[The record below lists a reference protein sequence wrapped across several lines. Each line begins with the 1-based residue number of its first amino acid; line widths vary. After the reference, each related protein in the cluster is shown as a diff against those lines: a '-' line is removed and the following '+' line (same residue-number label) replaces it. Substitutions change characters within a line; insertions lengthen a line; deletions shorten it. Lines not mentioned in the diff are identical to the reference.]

1 MKLKVYSGLTRNG
14 KEPPFDGDEMNLH
27 MPQDPE
33 AESELKNLAAV
44 PYQII
49 SPGNNAPIIGIYQDS
64 MLGSYRFTRENI
76 SFSHKE
82 AMNLLMMFDRVNPA
96 ALIGGKSVNDRISNF
111 EVMSQIL
118 PPLSIKVKN
127 KQFDGETENIAESN
141 NVVEIKD
148 GHYLRGQMDK
158 GILGSGTKGLIHRV
172 CNSFGN
178 MASAKFIDDLQNI
191 VTEYM
196 KQSSFSVGIS
206 DLITSATT
214 NAKIISIITDKK
226 TDVKKL
232 IDQVQVGIFE
242 NNSGKTNE
250 EEFETKIN
258 NILGKAQSEAGR
270 EALKNLSKDN
280 RFVIMFNAGSKGTE
294 INIQQMTA
302 CLGQQ
307 NVDGKRIP
315 YGFEHRTLPHYTK
328 YDDSPVARGFVESS
342 YINGLSP
349 QEVFFH
355 AMGGRIGLIDT
366 AVKSVV
372 SNTPIIIIENGEP
385 RYVEIGKWIDN
396 QLDNCATPTD
406 IQHFTER
413 RMELLNTA
421 NIYIPTTD
429 ENGIVTWGEVTA
441 VTRHDPGTALY
452 EIKTS
457 GGRSVIVTES
467 KSLLIWNPETKKLVE
482 TLTPEIIV
490 GDCVPVTAELC
501 EPPIIKESID
511 MSVYLSKTKYI
522 YGTEFNTAIQM
533 MEHAMEERSKIP
545 DGWWEENNGLNF
557 VLPYVKKASLQRT
570 LVRSNTDNIKSGFI
584 YPYHA
589 ARKGMC
595 ISDHFELNE
604 ENGIFIGLFLAEGN
618 AFRNT
623 VTITNLDDNIIAFM
637 KNWFEKKNI
646 CSTERRRVNK
656 IGGTTRT
663 ITGNSSILATFITKL
678 VGSGA
683 ANKYVPTEAFIAPRS
698 FVKGLLN
705 GYYSGDGTIGKNS
718 VEVGSAS
725 SRLIEGISMLCSR
738 FGIFGKVFKT
748 QLKSNNLGTKNIK
761 PTYRLSIRAQWGQK
775 FAETV
780 SLIDD
785 KKMKKMSGIKW
796 NTNHRNFETYND
808 IVLDKIVEINIV
820 GVEKYPKVYDLTIP
834 STLNFGLANGLQ
846 VRDTSTTG
854 YIQRR
859 LIKGMEDLMV
869 NYDMTVRSSKG
880 KVVQFSYGDDGIDT
894 IKVENQEIPIVEMT
908 MQDIYAHFNVPEDN
922 KGKSKALSGMFVKSA
937 LTRQKKQE
945 EELNEKCKK
954 YTDYMIENRSKIIK
968 NIFNYKSDKV
978 VRLPVAFMHII
989 QNVMGQQ
996 NVNPNSL
1003 VDITMLEA
1011 FDLIEETFDNLL
1023 KIRYAKPTELF
1034 RVMYFYYLSPKDL
1047 LLNKRFNKK
1056 ALDILMQTIV
1066 LDYKR
1071 SIVAPGE
1078 MVGMIAA
1085 QSIGEPTTQMSQPFC
1100 EHIRCAKINKNTKMI
1115 SMVSGPIGELCDGL
1129 IEANAEYTFNTGH
1142 ADSVE
1147 TLLDALEDEYYIIGV
1162 DGQEKTHWNKI
1173 SHVSRHPVNGNLMKA
1188 TTKSG
1193 RIVTT
1198 TLSHSH
1204 LVRDNQT
1211 VVPITGADLKEGMRI
1226 PVAKHIDNDFVNEF
1240 VTIDNKEYKLDYL
1253 FGWFVGAY
1261 LAEGNVT
1268 KYSTCITNISEH
1280 FIEQTKQF
1288 AARFDKTCNVNKRQ
1302 GEYGPSTQTTFS
1314 CKLLAEFLLST
1325 CGTGSFV
1332 KIVPDFAFL
1341 APLEFK
1347 AGLIQAY
1354 MDGDGNFQSDEKHH
1368 QIRVCSR
1375 SKQLSKDMAL
1385 LFNYFDIFASIKEN
1399 FVRGSPIYNL
1409 SISAKYSGLYQD
1421 KIGSLVHTDKLMNLV
1436 KYCERTDALNLSDE
1450 IDKISGLGEIIAKCG
1465 KVLKLPGYGFRA
1477 KKDSIGRRTLEKYI
1491 EVFETSENV
1500 GLISEELRI
1509 LKQAASSGVIWDEIV
1524 NIEIIVPDQS
1534 EYVYDFTVPANQTF
1548 MTDYGVIVHNTLNSV
1563 TYETEIIV
1571 RDREGRIKKTQI
1583 GDFIENKIKVA
1594 TKTEYY
1600 KDKDTTYSEVDD
1612 YYEIPSCTEDGE
1624 MLWKR
1629 IEAVTKHPV
1638 INTDGTNVMLKI
1650 TTKEQ
1655 REVIVTK
1662 AKSVLKLMNGKI
1674 TQINGDELRVG
1685 DYLPVSK
1692 MQVDFAET
1700 NVLDLK
1706 TILSPTEYI
1715 YSSEIEKAKAVMTEH
1730 HWWSKHRGTTFI
1742 LPYSRSDSFIAKV
1755 SEKLRSGCKT
1765 KTTFAPG
1772 CVYMLQSN
1780 FNDYQIPEHLPLDY
1794 NLGYLVGAYAAEGC
1808 MNRFQVSIS
1817 NNVDSYFAPILEFCE
1832 KHNLTTKIYKVEDKN
1847 QKGWTSQDIRIYSTV
1862 LCRLLEHFCGKLSH
1876 NKFVSNEI
1884 IFSNKECLLG
1894 FMDAYIGGDGC
1905 VNTNSKQIGHSPD
1918 ISMASVSKELLMDVQ
1933 QILNILGVYSKI
1945 SKFKKQ
1951 ETNNRGSK
1959 DIKQIYYLYVR
1970 NKQSQ
1975 KLASMLN
1982 IKMDYKQENLKK
1994 ILAHDFKYEYCH
2006 SDTMVPNE
2014 IDGQIVMIPRD
2025 KMTNCF
2031 DTYFDKVVSIEEV
2044 SNTTNYAYDLTIS
2057 DTRNFNIYNGLAL
2070 VDTFHFAGV
2079 ASKSNVTRGVPRIEE
2094 ILSLSASLKNPSLTV
2109 YLKPEEETDRD
2120 KASTIQYMLEHT
2132 RLEEIVKSIEICFD
2146 PDDLNTLID
2155 EDKNTMAQ
2163 YREFETMV
2171 AECLNSPVEEEQ
2183 GEKSKWIIRIIMD
2196 PEVMLEKNIT
2206 MDDVNFTLNNTY
2218 KDEISCVYSD
2228 YNADKLVFRIRMKN
2242 IIDNAK
2248 SRSQKKAKLNPL
2260 DQSDQ
2265 IYILKN
2271 FQDTLLN
2278 NIVLRGVKNIN
2289 KVILRKI
2296 KDNLVEK
2303 AGAYIKKD
2311 IWVLDTIGTN
2321 MLDVLGLDY
2330 IDPNRTFSNDI
2341 IEIYHVLGM
2350 EAARFALYNELAEVL
2365 EFDGAYV
2372 NAHHMALLCDRMTFN
2387 YKMVSIFRHG
2397 INNDDIGPI
2406 AKASFEETPE
2416 MFLKAARH
2424 AELDT
2429 MRGISA
2435 NVMCGQEGLYGTA
2448 SFQVVLD
2455 INEMINLDEKYKYEY
2470 KSNEDIIEETLF
2482 AGLSEKEEVC
2492 SKRQLEIDTN
2502 VSNIKM
2508 EEMGNDNDYD
2518 PFA

>member
-1 MKLKVYSGLTRNG
+1 VLVNDEGLATLSLLKIQSGPLGNPRENS
-14 KEPPFDGDEMNLH
+14 PEMNLH
-27 MPQDPE
+27 MAQDPE
-33 AESELKNLAAV
+33 AESELRNLAAV

-76 SFSHKE
+76 NFTHKE

-96 ALIGGKSVNDRISNF
+96 ALTGGKSANDKISNF
-111 EVMSQIL
+111 EVLSQIL

-127 KQFDGETENIAESN
+127 KQFDGEKENIAESN
-141 NVVEIKD
+141 NVVEIKN

-196 KQSSFSVGIS
+196 KQSAFSVGIS
-206 DLITSATT
+206 DLITNATT
-214 NAKIISIITDKK
+214 NAKIINIITDKK
-226 TDVKKL
+226 TDVKNL
-232 IDQVQVGIFE
+232 IDQVQVGVFE

-366 AVKSVV
+366 AVK
-372 SNTPIIIIENGEP
+372 
-385 RYVEIGKWIDN
+385 
-396 QLDNCATPTD
+396 
-406 IQHFTER
+406 
-413 RMELLNTA
+413 
-421 NIYIPTTD
+421 
-429 ENGIVTWGEVTA
+429 
-441 VTRHDPGTALY
+441 
-452 EIKTS
+452 
-457 GGRSVIVTES
+457 
-467 KSLLIWNPETKKLVE
+467 
-482 TLTPEIIV
+482 
-490 GDCVPVTAELC
+490 
-501 EPPIIKESID
+501 
-511 MSVYLSKTKYI
+511 
-522 YGTEFNTAIQM
+522 
-533 MEHAMEERSKIP
+533 
-545 DGWWEENNGLNF
+545 
-557 VLPYVKKASLQRT
+557 
-570 LVRSNTDNIKSGFI
+570 
-584 YPYHA
+584 
-589 ARKGMC
+589 
-595 ISDHFELNE
+595 
-604 ENGIFIGLFLAEGN
+604 
-618 AFRNT
+618 
-623 VTITNLDDNIIAFM
+623 
-637 KNWFEKKNI
+637 
-646 CSTERRRVNK
+646 
-656 IGGTTRT
+656 
-663 ITGNSSILATFITKL
+663 
-678 VGSGA
+678 
-683 ANKYVPTEAFIAPRS
+683 
-698 FVKGLLN
+698 
-705 GYYSGDGTIGKNS
+705 
-718 VEVGSAS
+718 
-725 SRLIEGISMLCSR
+725 
-738 FGIFGKVFKT
+738 
-748 QLKSNNLGTKNIK
+748 
-761 PTYRLSIRAQWGQK
+761 
-775 FAETV
+775 
-780 SLIDD
+780 
-785 KKMKKMSGIKW
+785 
-796 NTNHRNFETYND
+796 
-808 IVLDKIVEINIV
+808 
-820 GVEKYPKVYDLTIP
+820 
-834 STLNFGLANGLQ
+834 
-846 VRDTSTTG
+846 TSTTG

-880 KVVQFSYGDDGIDT
+880 KIVQFSYGDDGIDT
-894 IKVENQEIPIVEMT
+894 IKVENQEIPIVDMT
-908 MQDIYAHFNVPEDN
+908 VQDIYAHFNIPEDT

-945 EELNEKCKK
+945 PQINEKCQQ
-954 YTDYMIENRSKIIK
+954 YTQYMIENRAKIIK
-968 NIFNYKSDKV
+968 NIFNFKSDKIV
-978 VRLPVAFMHII
+978 HLPVAFMHII

-996 NVNPNSL
+996 NINPNSL
-1003 VDITMLEA
+1003 VDITMFEA
-1011 FDLIEETFDNLL
+1011 FELIEDTYNNLL
-1023 KIRYAKPTELF
+1023 KSNYAKPTELF
-1034 RVMYFYYLSPKDL
+1034 KVMYFYYLSPKDL
-1047 LLNKRFNKK
+1047 LINKRFNKK
-1056 ALDILMQTIV
+1056 ALEILLQTIV

-1071 SIVAPGE
+1071 AIVAPGE

-1085 QSIGEPTTQMSQPFC
+1085 QSIGEPTTQMSAPFC

-1129 IEANAEYTFNTGH
+1129 IEDNPEYTFNTGH

-1173 SHVSRHPVNGNLMKA
+1173 SHVSRHPVNGNLMTC

-1193 RIVTT
+1193 RKVTT

-1226 PVAKHIDNDFVNEF
+1226 PVAKHIDNTFVNKF
-1240 VTIDNKEYKLDYL
+1240 VTIDSQDYKLDYL

-1261 LAEGNVT
+1261 LAEGHLSKHSGKQSVNGT
-1268 KYSTCITNISEH
+1268 INITNISEH
-1280 FIEQTKQF
+1280 FIDQTKQF
-1288 AARFDKTCNVNKRQ
+1288 AARFGKECRLNNRP
-1302 GEYGPSTQTTFS
+1302 GEYGPGTTTFFS
-1314 CKLLAEFLLST
+1314 HKPLAEFLLNT
-1325 CGTGSFV
+1325 CNNGSFV
-1332 KIVPDFAFL
+1332 KYVPDFAFL

-1368 QIRVCSR
+1368 QIRSCSR
-1375 SKQLSKDMAL
+1375 SQQLSKDMAL
-1385 LFNYFDIFASIKEN
+1385 LLNYFDIFASVKTI
-1399 FVRGSPIYNL
+1399 FVKGSEIYNL
-1409 SISAKYSGLYQD
+1409 SISAKYAKLYEDQ
-1421 KIGSLVHTDKLMNLV
+1421 IGSLVHTDKLMNLV
-1436 KYCERTDALNLSDE
+1436 KYCDRTDAHNLSDE

-1465 KVLKLPGYGFRA
+1465 KKLALPGQSRNYGRWA

-1500 GLISEELRI
+1500 ELIADELRI
-1509 LKQAASSGVIWDEIV
+1509 LKQAAQSGVIWDEIV
-1524 NIEIIVPDQS
+1524 NIEIIVPEQS

-1548 MTDYGVIVHNTLNSV
+1548 MTDYGVIVHNTLN
-1563 TYETEIIV
+1563 
-1571 RDREGRIKKTQI
+1571 
-1583 GDFIENKIKVA
+1583 
-1594 TKTEYY
+1594 
-1600 KDKDTTYSEVDD
+1600 
-1612 YYEIPSCTEDGE
+1612 
-1624 MLWKR
+1624 
-1629 IEAVTKHPV
+1629 
-1638 INTDGTNVMLKI
+1638 
-1650 TTKEQ
+1650 
-1655 REVIVTK
+1655 
-1662 AKSVLKLMNGKI
+1662 
-1674 TQINGDELRVG
+1674 
-1685 DYLPVSK
+1685 
-1692 MQVDFAET
+1692 
-1700 NVLDLK
+1700 
-1706 TILSPTEYI
+1706 
-1715 YSSEIEKAKAVMTEH
+1715 
-1730 HWWSKHRGTTFI
+1730 
-1742 LPYSRSDSFIAKV
+1742 
-1755 SEKLRSGCKT
+1755 
-1765 KTTFAPG
+1765 
-1772 CVYMLQSN
+1772 
-1780 FNDYQIPEHLPLDY
+1780 
-1794 NLGYLVGAYAAEGC
+1794 
-1808 MNRFQVSIS
+1808 
-1817 NNVDSYFAPILEFCE
+1817 
-1832 KHNLTTKIYKVEDKN
+1832 
-1847 QKGWTSQDIRIYSTV
+1847 
-1862 LCRLLEHFCGKLSH
+1862 
-1876 NKFVSNEI
+1876 
-1884 IFSNKECLLG
+1884 
-1894 FMDAYIGGDGC
+1894 
-1905 VNTNSKQIGHSPD
+1905 
-1918 ISMASVSKELLMDVQ
+1918 
-1933 QILNILGVYSKI
+1933 
-1945 SKFKKQ
+1945 
-1951 ETNNRGSK
+1951 
-1959 DIKQIYYLYVR
+1959 
-1970 NKQSQ
+1970 
-1975 KLASMLN
+1975 
-1982 IKMDYKQENLKK
+1982 
-1994 ILAHDFKYEYCH
+1994 
-2006 SDTMVPNE
+2006 
-2014 IDGQIVMIPRD
+2014 
-2025 KMTNCF
+2025 
-2031 DTYFDKVVSIEEV
+2031 
-2044 SNTTNYAYDLTIS
+2044 
-2057 DTRNFNIYNGLAL
+2057 
-2070 VDTFHFAGV
+2070 TFHFAGV

-2109 YLKPEEETDRD
+2109 FLKPEDETDRE

-2155 EDKNTMAQ
+2155 EDKNTMSQ
-2163 YREFETMV
+2163 YREFETMI
-2171 AECLNSPVEEEQ
+2171 AECLNTAVEDDQ
-2183 GEKSKWIIRIIMD
+2183 ADKSKWIIRIIMD

-2206 MDDVNFTLNNTY
+2206 MDDVNFTLNNVY
-2218 KDEISCVYSD
+2218 KEEISCVYSD

-2303 AGAYIKKD
+2303 SGAYIKKD

-2330 IDPNRTFSNDI
+2330 IDPNRTYSNDI
-2341 IEIYHVLGM
+2341 IEIFNVLGM
-2350 EAARFALYNELAEVL
+2350 EAARSAIYNELAEVL

-2387 YKMVSIFRHG
+2387 FKMISIFRHG

-2482 AGLSEKEEVC
+2482 SGLEEKDEMC
-2492 SKRQLEIDTN
+2492 SKRQLEIETN
-2502 VSNIKM
+2502 VANLKI
-2508 EEMGNDNDYD
+2508 EDMGNDDDYD